1 MNIESLIDIS
11 LLVFLGLTAFAILKL
26 RTLFAVVMLSSVFSL
41 VSAGLLVHLD
51 AVDVAFTEAAVGA
64 GISTVLM
71 LATLALTSRRE
82 KMPTRTQALPL
93 IVVFL
98 TGLALVYGT
107 LDMPHYGDPSAPI
120 HKHVAPKYIHDTE
133 SEIGMPNIVTAV
145 LASYRGFDTLG
156 EVTVIFTAGIGVLL
170 LLAAFIREPDRLRVQ
185 TMDHHLV
192 LRVVTKVLIG
202 PILLFALYVQFHGD
216 YGPGGGF
223 QAGVIFAAAFI
234 IYALVFGLENA
245 RKAVPGSAVRML
257 VACGVLLYGGV
268 GIVSILMG
276 ENYLNYS
283 VLGATSVSG
292 QHLGIMLVEF
302 GVGLTVSAVMVSTFY
317 AFAGQNPPIGDEEW

>member
-1 MNIESLIDIS
+1 M
-11 LLVFLGLTAFAILKL
+11 LVILAGTAFSILM
-26 RTLFAVVMLSSVFSL
+26 RTTLFSVVMLTAVFSF
-41 VSAGLLVHLD
+41 VSAALFVHLD

-64 GISTVLM
+64 GITTVLM
-71 LATLALTSRRE
+71 LSTLSLTARHESLNRR
-82 KMPTRTQALPL
+82 PRALPL

-107 LDMPHYGDPSAPI
+107 LDMPHFGDPNAPVQT
-120 HKHVAPKYIHDTE
+120 HVAPKYLNDTA
-133 SEIGMPNIVTAV
+133 SEIGMPNVVTAV

-170 LLAAFIREPDRLRVQ
+170 LLAGTIREPRGLKI
-185 TMDHHLV
+185 TAMDHHLV

-234 IYALVFGLENA
+234 IYALVFGLETA
-245 RKAVPGSAVRML
+245 RTAFPGRVVRL
-257 VACGVLLYGGV
+257 LLATGVLVYGGT
-268 GIVSILMG
+268 GLVSFLFG
-276 ENYLNYS
+276 QNYLDYS
-283 VLGATSVSG
+283 VLGPTAQAG
-292 QHLGIMLVEF
+292 QHIGIILVEF
-302 GVGLTVSAVMVSTFY
+302 GVGLTVAAVMVSTYY
-317 AFAGQNPPIGDEEW
+317 AFAGQNPPISDEEW